1 MPELAL
7 STSYHGVTLITR
19 ASRGRDRGGAEVE
32 GRAYINPQVHF
43 LLTLPSR
50 KNMIIGIMNYERALL
65 FGYINVGDIIVDCLG
80 FKFYVLYNVLGLSG
94 VQLK

>member
-1 MPELAL
+1 MSPELAL
-7 STSYHGVTLITR
+7 STSYHGVTR
-19 ASRGRDRGGAEVE
+19 ASRGRGRGGAEVE

-65 FGYINVGDIIVDCLG
+65 FGYINMGDIIADCLG
-80 FKFYVLYNVLGLSG
+80 IKFYVLYNVLGLSG